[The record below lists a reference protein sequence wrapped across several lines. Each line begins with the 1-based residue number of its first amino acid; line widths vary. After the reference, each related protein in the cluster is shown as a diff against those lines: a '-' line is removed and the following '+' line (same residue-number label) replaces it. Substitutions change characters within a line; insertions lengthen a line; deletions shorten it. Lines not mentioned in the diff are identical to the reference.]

1 MLRSWL
7 GSAMSGDITLP
18 RWSGMATP
26 RPVAERSRNLPGH
39 YRLGTPRRRGRRPL
53 PSCTADQHRG
63 LGSLKPDPCHADQ
76 AGAALVLPDRLA
88 ADQPLGPVRTCTR
101 LLRGLWSTPWHNRET
116 PGRWKMVG
124 RGAAGLARRQGPAG
138 FLVCRDRERA
148 GADDQGRAGGSA
160 SRP

>member
-1 MLRSWL
+1 MLRAWL

-26 RPVAERSRNLPGH
+26 RPVAERSRNLSGP
-39 YRLGTPRRRGRRPL
+39 YRLRTARRRGRRPL
-53 PSCTADQHRG
+53 PSCTAGQHRG

-101 LLRGLWSTPWHNRET
+101 LLRGLWPTTWHSRET

-138 FLVCRDRERA
+138 SLACRDQERA
-148 GADDQGRAGGSA
+148 GADDQGLPGGSA